1 MQSSYHCKKYFNQYN
16 ILDQYH
22 ILKNRAPGPQSWDDD
37 TSTPLGSLYSSSKMG
52 NSVCEEEVGTTMLYE
67 HENDR
72 YVSKQANFTLINKV
86 INR

>member
-1 MQSSYHCKKYFNQYN
+1 
-16 ILDQYH
+16 
-22 ILKNRAPGPQSWDDD
+22 
-37 TSTPLGSLYSSSKMG
+37 MG

-86 INR
+86 INKMMNSFAAALIYDKMQ